1 MNNIIEFNRSNYDS
15 SIDYIKGLCILF
27 VILTHCMYREEL
39 SSILFP
45 YWGDTAVPI
54 FLLIQVFHYY
64 KRGNDVRMPKLKK
77 LWNRI
82 MMPYILLIAITFALD
97 YLIYYDNTNGRFD
110 VGLYWDKRGPG
121 SYYIFI
127 YLQFAFLLPLLAPLF
142 RKVSTKRLLIL
153 FLVASQ
159 LIEIISSLTQC
170 SDSIYRITF
179 FRYTFLIFLGYL
191 LATKGL
197 IINKLTF
204 ILSIISILFIFIF
217 NYTTFDLQ
225 PWFCTNLSFW
235 PLCHWI
241 CYIYI
246 AYFFLWFLKF
256 LHSKTKQAHKVTRFI
271 EEMGKYSYEIYLSQ
285 IFYYSIPSLYI
296 SRIIP
301 STGSI
306 IERLLYIL
314 VSIIICILP
323 IMYIKKALHHNP
335 AI

>member
-1 MNNIIEFNRSNYDS
+1 MNNRIEFNRNNHDS

-64 KRGNDVRMPKLKK
+64 KRDDDIRIPNLKK
-77 LWNRI
+77 LWKRI
-82 MMPYILLIAITFALD
+82 IMPYILLVAITFALD

-110 VGLYWDKRGPG
+110 ISLYWDKRGPG

-142 RKVSTKRLLIL
+142 KRVSTKWLLIL
-153 FLVASQ
+153 FLIVSQ
-159 LIEIISSLTQC
+159 IFEIFFSLTQC
-170 SDSIYRITF
+170 PDSIYRITF

-204 ILSIISILFIFIF
+204 VFSIISMLFIYVF

-225 PWFCTNLSFW
+225 PCFCTNLSFW

-246 AYFFLWFLKF
+246 AYFFLGFLKF
-256 LHSKTKQAHKVTRFI
+256 LHFQTRHIHKITHFI
-271 EEMGKYSYEIYLSQ
+271 EDMGKYSYEIYLFQ
-285 IFYYSIPSLYI
+285 IFYYSIPKLYI
-296 SRIIP
+296 LQFISFLGHP
-301 STGSI
+301 I
-306 IERLLYIL
+306 IERLLYIIL
-314 VSIIICILP
+314 SPLICICIIP
-323 IMYIKKALHHNP
+323 FTKYIKNKR
-335 AI
+335 

>member
-1 MNNIIEFNRSNYDS
+1 MKRIEFQKTGHDPQ
-15 SIDYIKGLCILF
+15 IDYIKGLCILF

-64 KRGNDVRMPKLKK
+64 KRGNDIRMPKLKK
-77 LWNRI
+77 LWRRI
-82 MMPYILLIAITFALD
+82 IMPYILLVAITFALD
-97 YLIYYDNTNGRFD
+97 YLVYFDNTNGRFNIS
-110 VGLYWDKRGPG
+110 LYWNKRGPG

-142 RKVSTKRLLIL
+142 RKISTKWLPIL
-153 FLVASQ
+153 FLIASQ

-170 SDSIYRITF
+170 PDSIYRITF

-197 IINKLTF
+197 VVNKLTI
-204 ILSIISILFIFIF
+204 ILTIISILFIYVF

-246 AYFFLWFLKF
+246 SYFFLWLLKF
-256 LHSKTKQAHKVTRFI
+256 LHSKTKQPHKITNFI
-271 EEMGKYSYEIYLSQ
+271 EEMGQYSYEIYLFQ
-285 IFYYSIPSLYI
+285 IFYYSIPKIYI
-296 SRIIP
+296 LQFI
-301 STGSI
+301 SI
-306 IERLLYIL
+306 FGHPIVERLLYIML
-314 VSIIICILP
+314 SPLICLSIIP
-323 IMYIKKALHHNP
+323 VIKLIKNKR
-335 AI
+335 